1 MLLNKGFIRNNKV
14 SISIVIFLFFF
25 SLIHYTKPALIYNKD
40 GSFREFGL
48 GYRNKTV
55 LPIWVFSIILAIL
68 SYLAISYYLMFG

>member
-14 SISIVIFLFFF
+14 SISIVIFLMFF
-25 SLIHYTKPALIYNKD
+25 SLLHYIKPALIYNKD